1 LSRAPLDLTGRACSS
16 DEFHIARQIV
26 ARSGV
31 VEALA
36 PYMDSEVGRHRRL
49 SLEGLLVAFQ
59 INALQRDHQAHLI
72 EAARILNGLDDDYR
86 RRIGIKEW
94 DEDEAYARVTWL
106 FAKLCELLKC
116 APEDMDAQWFAN
128 RLTRAA
134 IPGRYLSSRSVAVDG
149 TDIETWGA
157 FQGSVNTLE
166 LDGDAAETQLMEE
179 SAPAPKTVRKA
190 KVLGTGQDGR
200 KIYTPDPDARAGH
213 RSANGN
219 HNAGPYIG
227 YELHLGVQARDVRW
241 TNCIDKTVL
250 EPEVPNVITTAV
262 LVPAGSHRA
271 KSVVGSLIADK
282 FSGHAIDD
290 VIWDPGYSLCKP
302 ETTTFPLM
310 RAGISQTFQLVT
322 SQRGIRPF
330 SKEAILLDGQLYSR
344 LVPTELRDLV
354 LPPQRSSGNWR
365 LAYEDDFN
373 RRARWR
379 LVRHSA
385 PDSDGVTRW
394 RCPFCAGLLRSR
406 NFPKTMRRPAR
417 VPMVVIDSEQHTC
430 CKGTVSA
437 PPADLPLT
445 QRIPFGSTAWR
456 ISMNRRMAVESVNAA
471 LKGGFVNVQ
480 RGFLRVFGLLKQTVL
495 IGFTLAGVNLDRVRS
510 YRAKLAEVAAQARPH
525 TRQKRRV
532 GIWSELLGELTSP
545 TADRTGPPG

>member
-1 LSRAPLDLTGRACSS
+1 MSRPPLDLTGRACSA

-26 ARSGV
+26 SRSGV
-31 VEALA
+31 VAALA

-72 EAARILNGLDDDYR
+72 EAARILNGLNEDYR
-86 RRIGIKEW
+86 RRIGITEW

-106 FAKLCELLKC
+106 FSKLCKLLEC
-116 APEDMDAQWFAN
+116 APEDMDAQWLAN

-134 IPGRYLSSRSVAVDG
+134 IPARYLSSRSVAVDG

-166 LDGDAAETQLMEE
+166 LDGEAVETQLIEQ
-179 SAPAPKTVRKA
+179 SGPAPKTVRKA
-190 KVLGTGQDGR
+190 KVLGIGQDGR

-213 RSANGN
+213 RSANGD

-241 TNCIDKTVL
+241 TNFIDKTIL

-262 LVPAGSHRA
+262 LAPAGSHRA
-271 KSVVGSLIADK
+271 RSVVGSLIADK
-282 FSGHAIDD
+282 ISGHDIDE
-290 VIWDPGYSLCKP
+290 VIWDPGYSLCRP
-302 ETTTFPLM
+302 ETTTFPLT

-330 SKEAILLDGQLYSR
+330 SKEAILLDGQPYSR
-344 LVPTELRDLV
+344 LVPIELRDLV
-354 LPPQRSSGNWR
+354 FSPRLSSGNWR
-365 LAYEDDFN
+365 LAYEDFN

-385 PDSDGVTRW
+385 PDKDGVTRW
-394 RCPFCAGLLRSR
+394 RCPFCSGLLKSR

-417 VPMVVIDSEQHTC
+417 VPLVVLDSEQHTC
-430 CKGTVSA
+430 CEGTVSA
-437 PPADLPLT
+437 PPVDLPLT
-445 QRIPFGSTAWR
+445 QRIPFGTTAWR
-456 ISMNRRMAVESVNAA
+456 VSMNRRMAVESVNAA

-495 IGFTLAGVNLDRVRS
+495 LGFTLAGVNLDRVRS
-510 YRAKLAEVAAQARPH
+510 YRAKLAEADAQARFH
-525 TRQKRRV
+525 TRRKRRV
-532 GIWSELLGELTSP
+532 GIWSELLGELTVP
-545 TADRTGPPG
+545 DAERTGPPG